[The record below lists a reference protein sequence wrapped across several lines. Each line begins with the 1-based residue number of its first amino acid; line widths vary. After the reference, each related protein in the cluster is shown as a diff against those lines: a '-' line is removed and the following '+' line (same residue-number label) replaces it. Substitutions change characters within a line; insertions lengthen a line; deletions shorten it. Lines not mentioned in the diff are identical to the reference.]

1 LSKDKKNI
9 LYVDDEDYYL
19 VFIEKL
25 VLKKINNVNFNTYSA
40 KDVVSGVNY
49 IKNYNIDVLITD
61 IRMVGLNG
69 YEMAV
74 LARHYQPSTKII
86 SFSNE
91 FEVESDYFDY
101 SLSKSN
107 KADEIIGA
115 LTNILLEGNE

>member
-1 LSKDKKNI
+1 MSKDKKNI